1 MRRVRSTACRHRRQI
16 HDRRSGDCL
25 SAGTDGSWL
34 GLTADTDREQDDP
47 AFRLRPGRFAAQPGF
62 LHGVSSFE
70 QRMPGSRKTLAARRR
85 PTASGPR
92 DQAAAVRGSPHWPG
106 PGSSNRRSSPP
117 PPGPPYSSNR
127 CWRPAPATVLSA
139 TQCGPDALLVHQ
151 RTHRLGRDD
160 LVAGGQQ
167 RVLRLRLRPGHA
179 RAAWRDDAAPR
190 QPRHGFADRNALTLR
205 VRTGAGE
212 DVVVRRKS
220 GAHRGNLAST
230 HQDGILMLGSR
241 RHRP

>member
-1 MRRVRSTACRHRRQI
+1 MFPL
-16 HDRRSGDCL
+16 RSGRN
-25 SAGTDGSWL
+25 STKFAIAWSSS
-34 GLTADTDREQDDP
+34 GLTLTVNKTTQ
-47 AFRLRPGRFAAQPGF
+47 RLDSGRAASQPNPVF

-127 CWRPAPATVLSA
+127 CGRPAPATVLSA
-139 TQCGPDALLVHQ
+139 TRCGPDALLLHQ

-205 VRTGAGE
+205 MCAGAGAGAGE
-212 DVVVRRKS
+212 DVAVQRKG